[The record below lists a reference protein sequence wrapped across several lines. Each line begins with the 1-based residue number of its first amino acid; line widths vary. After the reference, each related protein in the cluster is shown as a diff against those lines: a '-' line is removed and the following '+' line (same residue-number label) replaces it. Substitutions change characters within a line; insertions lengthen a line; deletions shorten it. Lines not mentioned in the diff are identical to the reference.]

1 MTCFETI
8 SSPVSK
14 FLFAVNG
21 FEDCLFYGGIYECYW
36 GALVFLLAPIVSFSK
51 FKDPACA

>member
-1 MTCFETI
+1 LTCFETI